1 MCAADTARCKHVDT
15 CKVSDVHCGCDGCRT
30 HAAACDYHGQVTTG
44 NLGYACA
51 CATEHVDFFRG
62 ATYGH
67 NAVDDCN
74 RGRYTTVVAD
84 NAFHRFGGLHVL
96 RIGHTV
102 RDYRGFQRN
111 HGAIVVKCKLHFGRD
126 FEILTHATFLRN
138 FYYFIF
144 A

>member
-1 MCAADTARCKHVDT
+1 MNGCAREEKSVA
-15 CKVSDVHCGCDGCRT
+15 
-30 HAAACDYHGQVTTG
+30 
-44 NLGYACA
+44 
-51 CATEHVDFFRG
+51 EEFRL
-62 ATYGH
+62 
-67 NAVDDCN
+67 
-74 RGRYTTVVAD
+74 
-84 NAFHRFGGLHVL
+84 AFRSVRLSLHFLRLSRRFGGLHVL

-102 RDYRGFQRN
+102 GDYRGFQRN